1 MSKINLKRF
10 VDINIQPKPESAVIG
25 IRDTIVLFTPE
36 GTINNVVDYRS
47 LSEVEYAST
56 TDTYAYL
63 KVFFDNGGVK
73 ARVYEGI
80 GYDTLTKAM
89 ITALDNKYICIAC
102 VADSGHKQDCYNA
115 MKALAQALAEDAD
128 IYGINE
134 KVLLASSE
142 ASEIDNN
149 KVKGFA
155 VKYSTIQGAEMTIAA
170 YLSQINIDGIDTVQ
184 DYCFTQEKITAED
197 ITDAFYGN
205 LQYGNFN
212 VDVLLANAIRNCG
225 GNMKD
230 GQDIVNNYV
239 RIILH
244 QTLTEQ
250 LLALLAQKIK
260 SSTGTSKLYAVVAQ
274 ELEKYKAAGYL
285 TTDKVWLDNDLKVT
299 YSNTTYTIISKGDAL
314 LNGYVVK
321 ILPMTALT
329 DADKLAH
336 KAPPIYV
343 VIADQYS
350 IRKITINGEVI

>member
-1 MSKINLKRF
+1 
-10 VDINIQPKPESAVIG
+10 
-25 IRDTIVLFTPE
+25 
-36 GTINNVVDYRS
+36 
-47 LSEVEYAST
+47 
-56 TDTYAYL
+56 
-63 KVFFDNGGVK
+63 
-73 ARVYEGI
+73 
-80 GYDTLTKAM
+80 M

-115 MKALAQALAEDAD
+115 MKVLAQALAEDAD

-142 ASEIDNN
+142 ISEIDND

-197 ITDAFYGN
+197 ITDTFYGS
-205 LQYGNFN
+205 LQSGNFN

-274 ELEKYKAAGYL
+274 ELEKYKTAGYL

-299 YSNTTYTIISKGDAL
+299 YNNTTYTIISKGDAL
-314 LNGYVVK
+314 LNGYVIK